1 VGGLECFFSS
11 RLVVVVV
18 VVIVG
23 GCVSRSIDRS
33 LALSGRVVE
42 SFLGREVKRR
52 ETERREGGDG
62 SKNRWQVVVL
72 EAAAVWKAAVQ

>member
-1 VGGLECFFSS
+1 VLLQFSAGGGGGGDCGWVCF
-11 RLVVVVV
+11 
-18 VVIVG
+18 
-23 GCVSRSIDRS
+23 SIDRS
-33 LALSGRVVE
+33 LARSGRVVE
-42 SFLGREVKRR
+42 SFLGREVKRRR

>member
-1 VGGLECFFSS
+1 VLLQFSAGGGGGGDCGWVCF
-11 RLVVVVV
+11 
-18 VVIVG
+18 
-23 GCVSRSIDRS
+23 SIDRS
-33 LALSGRVVE
+33 LARS
-42 SFLGREVKRR
+42 LGQGCGIVSWEGSEVKRR